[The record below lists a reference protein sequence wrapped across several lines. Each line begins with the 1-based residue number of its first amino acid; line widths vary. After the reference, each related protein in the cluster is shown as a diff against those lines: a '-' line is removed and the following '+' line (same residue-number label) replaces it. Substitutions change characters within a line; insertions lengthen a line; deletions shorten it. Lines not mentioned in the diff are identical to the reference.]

1 MVKQLHKVRQ
11 YESLSG
17 PGLKTNMFLGP
28 DLIPFLML
36 ALGAA
41 LFVGNG
47 LALLRPR
54 DEPKA
59 DDELKRAPL
68 GRSLVMV
75 LVGLIASVW
84 AFAPLVG

>member
-1 MVKQLHKVRQ
+1 V
-11 YESLSG
+11 
-17 PGLKTNMFLGP
+17 FLGP

-54 DEPKA
+54 SAPREEN
-59 DDELKRAPL
+59 ELERAPI
-68 GRSLVMV
+68 GRSMLMLV
-75 LVGLIASVW
+75 VGLVAAVW
-84 AFAPLVG
+84 ALGTLLG